1 MDTNTAGYLVLE
13 NFTSLQQ
20 TQELRHQAS
29 QLVDGF
35 DPKSISIFSTKNQVD
50 LSECIK
56 KQILTCTHQ

>member
-1 MDTNTAGYLVLE
+1 VDTNTAGYLVLE
-13 NFTSLQQ
+13 NFTPLQQ

-50 LSECIK
+50 LSACIE
-56 KQILTCTHQ
+56 KQF